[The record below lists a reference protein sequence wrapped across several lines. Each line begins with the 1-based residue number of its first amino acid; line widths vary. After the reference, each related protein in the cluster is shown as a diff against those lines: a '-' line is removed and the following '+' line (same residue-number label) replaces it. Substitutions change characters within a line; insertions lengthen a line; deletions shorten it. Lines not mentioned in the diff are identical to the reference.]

1 MLAEQSFIEKFL
13 EVD

>member
-1 MLAEQSFIEKFL
+1 MPAEQSFIEKFL